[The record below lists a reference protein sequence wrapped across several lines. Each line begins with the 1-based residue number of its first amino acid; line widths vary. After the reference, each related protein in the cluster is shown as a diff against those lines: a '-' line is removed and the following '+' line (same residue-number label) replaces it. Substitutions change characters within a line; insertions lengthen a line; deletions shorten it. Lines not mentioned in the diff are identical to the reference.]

1 LLEKECI
8 LNGSTKKKSESNW
21 NKLME
26 KDDSEIDYSDIPST
40 DQKFWE
46 DAEILYPR
54 KKVTIHLKVDED
66 IAKWLKEMGDRSDSA
81 VNSLLRSYFIGMNN
95 LPE

>member
-1 LLEKECI
+1 
-8 LNGSTKKKSESNW
+8 
-21 NKLME
+21 ME

-46 DAEILYPR
+46 VAEMLYPR

-66 IAKWLKEMGDRSDSA
+66 IGKWLKEMGIRSDSS
-81 VNSLLRSYFIGMNN
+81 VNSHLRSYFIGMNN
-95 LPE
+95 LPD

>member
-1 LLEKECI
+1 
-8 LNGSTKKKSESNW
+8 
-21 NKLME
+21 ME

-66 IAKWLKEMGDRSDSA
+66 IAK
-81 VNSLLRSYFIGMNN
+81 
-95 LPE
+95 

>member
-1 LLEKECI
+1 
-8 LNGSTKKKSESNW
+8 LNGIFALKKSEINW

-66 IAKWLKEMGDRSDSA
+66 IAKWLVEMADRSDSA

-95 LPE
+95 LPD

>member
-1 LLEKECI
+1 MDL
-8 LNGSTKKKSESNW
+8 SESNW
-21 NKLME
+21 NKLKE
-26 KDDSEIDYSDIPST
+26 ADDSEIDYSDIPST
-40 DQKFWE
+40 DQEFWE
-46 DAEILYPR
+46 EAEVIYPP

-95 LPE
+95 LPD